1 MRKALVKVFEIY
13 EQEVVVTITG
23 DNEKLPI
30 EVSARIAIEEDHYV
44 YNGDARY
51 INRLPLDTA
60 QFVEEIKNEPQET
73 PL

>member
-30 EVSARIAIEEDHYV
+30 EVSARIAIEEDHYE
-44 YNGDARY
+44 YNGDSRY